1 MGQADYDRPQLAPT
15 LIRSCLPLIERLT
28 FMNIRTTDTLR
39 RRPNAFSLI
48 EVTIAVAITAVAL
61 VSLMGMLP
69 QGTALMKRATDTAIE
84 ARIHQQIVGEVLL
97 TEWDSKEQ
105 FDNNRRGYDDQGIH
119 IATNGS
125 VFASGRNKEH
135 IVYQARI
142 RLPAGHVTL
151 PGGSVDENLQLVLVD
166 VTNRR
171 EESFDYDAA
180 ENSRHV
186 NTYQSVIAKMGQ
198 NFGAPSP

>member
-1 MGQADYDRPQLAPT
+1 MKIRRTNPT
-15 LIRSCLPLIERLT
+15 RCA
-28 FMNIRTTDTLR
+28 
-39 RRPNAFSLI
+39 PNAFSLI

-69 QGTALMKRATDTAIE
+69 QGTDLMKRATDTAIE

-97 TEWDSKEQ
+97 TEWEKKDS
-105 FDNNRRGYDDQGIH
+105 FNNTLRGYDDQGIH
-119 IATNGS
+119 IATDGN
-125 VFASGRNKEH
+125 VFASGRTQENV
-135 IVYQARI
+135 VYQARI

-171 EESFDYDAA
+171 EPGFNFDSAA
-180 ENSRHV
+180 NRRHV
-186 NTYQSVIAKMGQ
+186 NTYQSIIAKMGQ
-198 NFGAPSP
+198 NFGT